1 METFPI
7 RWIFLPYCLK
17 RLEDGRYIILNRR
30 YKPLGVGGNE
40 WVVYETHPSAGNIKI
55 TPAIARKLS
64 WKGSDDVDFIHLYSD
79 SCIPADSDV
88 HLRSY
93 SERLSVL
100 MQLGVE
106 VA

>member
-1 METFPI
+1 METFSV

-30 YKPLGVGGNE
+30 YKPLGVSSNE
-40 WVVYETHPSAGNIKI
+40 WVAYETHPSTANIEI

-64 WKGSDDVDFIHLYSD
+64 WKGSDDIDVIHLYSD
-79 SCIPADSDV
+79 GCIPTVSAE

-106 VA
+106 VT